1 MRATL
6 MIALALALA
15 LLLAACSAVST
26 DPQQWLTPTE
36 AIHAIN
42 ASPDKAARGH
52 FSFVVQGMGERGDWT
67 FLNSEADYRH
77 PDCLTIRLRTAMVPA
92 LEQRLGV
99 SLSALQGRRI
109 AVMGQAVEA
118 ARMGWGVCTVLGVAG
133 KGEKLEIIPRFLI
146 TGRKVQGGSFG
157 GAKGRTHVPQLVDMY
172 LEGKIDLDGF
182 ISHRMPLDDVNRA
195 FELMEQHDGIRTV
208 LTF

>member
-6 MIALALALA
+6 MIALALS
-15 LLLAACSAVST
+15 LAACSAVST

-109 AVMGQAVEA
+109 AVMGQARRVRIYLTDGEGQRSTRYYHQYQLLAENTTQITLVE
-118 ARMGWGVCTVLGVAG
+118 
-133 KGEKLEIIPRFLI
+133 
-146 TGRKVQGGSFG
+146 
-157 GAKGRTHVPQLVDMY
+157 
-172 LEGKIDLDGF
+172 
-182 ISHRMPLDDVNRA
+182 
-195 FELMEQHDGIRTV
+195 
-208 LTF
+208 